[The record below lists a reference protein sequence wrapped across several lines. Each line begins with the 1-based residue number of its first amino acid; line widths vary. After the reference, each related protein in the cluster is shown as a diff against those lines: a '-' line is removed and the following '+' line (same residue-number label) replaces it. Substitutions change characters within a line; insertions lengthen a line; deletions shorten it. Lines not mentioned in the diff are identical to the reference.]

1 MKSFFVQDMTVH
13 LAAMHGIAPQPAVN
27 ALLLWTLANNTFV
40 MNERTKDNLKVKTG
54 LATAGTAIP
63 QQLQAAAAPALPTTA
78 TNPLPFP
85 PADILPPATAT
96 SPSAAVASLMQAKLP
111 QPPQAAVAAAA
122 AASLPV
128 QQAVMAAAAAGK
140 GIPSFLQ
147 ALLNNNQ
154 QPAVDN
160 SLPSSLTAVAQPAPG
175 MASPGAT
182 NQQQQGS
189 FTNRMTIE
197 NIVAKLTRSH
207 RGPNDKESFQVWPQ
221 TRFVPYAF
229 LQ

>member
-1 MKSFFVQDMTVH
+1 MTVH

-63 QQLQAAAAPALPTTA
+63 QQLQAAATPALPAAA

-182 NQQQQGS
+182 NQQQGN

-221 TRFVPYAF
+221 TFFSSVNF
-229 LQ
+229 SLKNHFFD